1 MPQPRKSS
9 SSSSRSAS
17 RKSASSSSGGS
28 SRSRGRAGAEASAP
42 ASGDRFREQLQ
53 RVLSPLDAVFLTRD
67 RLQEVVDD
75 AVQRGRMTRSD
86 ATELMSEI
94 LARGRRT
101 TEDLLNDVD
110 QLLGGPAD
118 RVRREV
124 DRARRATG
132 IGPAFPISGYEGL
145 TAAQVQA
152 RLDDLTPAQLR
163 KVRDYER
170 RNANRKTVLAAIE
183 SRLGA

>member
-1 MPQPRKSS
+1 MPQPKTKSS
-9 SSSSRSAS
+9 TT
-17 RKSASSSSGGS
+17 RK
-28 SRSRGRAGAEASAP
+28 RAAKAP
-42 ASGDRFREQLQ
+42 EPTPREQLL
-53 RVLSPLDAVFLTRD
+53 RLLNPLDAVLLTRE

-75 AVQRGRMTRSD
+75 AVERGRMTRSD
-86 ATELMSEI
+86 ATELVTAI
-94 LARGRRT
+94 LTLGRRT
-101 TEDLLNDVD
+101 TEDVLGDID

-132 IGPAFPISGYEGL
+132 LGPSFPILGYDDL
-145 TAAQVQA
+145 TAAQVQS

-183 SRLGA
+183 TKLG